1 MEIDFKG
8 LTVHS
13 VMQRAKIDEST
24 YYRIKNNESKKP
36 RQSTIDKIEQTI
48 QEMLEEKEK
57 YSISPES
64 LKAMKIKM
72 VEYRVKTGVSQRK
85 LLSLCGVSPT
95 TYHRFQE
102 KGYISLKTYK
112 KIVDFLEKE
121 NAAA

>member
-13 VMQRAKIDEST
+13 VMKRAKIDEST

-36 RQSTIDKIEQTI
+36 RQSTIDQIEKTI

-57 YSISPES
+57 YSINPES

-72 VEYRVKTGVSQRK
+72 VEYRIKTGISQK
-85 LLSLCGVSPT
+85 ELLSLCGVSPT
-95 TYHRFQE
+95 TYHRFQDS
-102 KGYISLKTYK
+102 GCISLKTYK
-112 KIVDFLEKE
+112 KIVDFLENEK
-121 NAAA
+121 NDN